1 MATVLI
7 GGNTKIRGLDAD
19 SKLCLTLGASGITIP
34 LVALPSFEVD
44 IFIENRESEKVHC
57 TFDGAT
63 ATNCTITTEG
73 EITCYMP
80 AYTFSVGGKLFI
92 EVITHTP
99 DTNFA
104 DGSYD
109 ESITIDTKYL
119 MQ

>member
-1 MATVLI
+1 MEIKIGSNSLI
-7 GGNTKIRGLDAD
+7 RDIDYD

-44 IFIENRESEKVHC
+44 IFIENRENEKVHC

-80 AYTFSVGGKLFI
+80 AYTFSVGCTLFI

-104 DGSYD
+104 DGSCD
-109 ESITIDTKYL
+109 ESTTIDTKYL

>member
-1 MATVLI
+1 MEVKIGSNSLI
-7 GGNTKIRGLDAD
+7 RDINYD

-34 LVALPSFEVD
+34 LMVLPSFEVD

-57 TFDGAT
+57 TFNGST
-63 ATNCTITTEG
+63 ATNCTITTDG

-92 EVITHTP
+92 KVITHTP

>member
-1 MATVLI
+1 MEIKI
-7 GGNTKIRGLDAD
+7 GSNSIVRAIDYD

-44 IFIENRESEKVHC
+44 IFVENRETEKVHC

-63 ATNCTITTEG
+63 ATNCTITTDG

-80 AYTFSVGGKLFI
+80 ANTFSVGGKLFI

>member
-1 MATVLI
+1 MEIKI
-7 GGNTKIRGLDAD
+7 GSNSIVRAIDYD

-80 AYTFSVGGKLFI
+80 ADTFSVGGKLLSRSSLI
-92 EVITHTP
+92 PPTRISPMAVTM
-99 DTNFA
+99 NQ
-104 DGSYD
+104 
-109 ESITIDTKYL
+109 L
-119 MQ
+119 R